1 MDPKYHWEW
10 FECKATTP
18 QLHET
23 PKKQDISVHH
33 IFYNFLIGLGLE
45 LRYTEPKKYRG
56 KRESYITDRKGP
68 KRTKAFTIDYHLRS
82 FWLKGR
88 HVHSWLD
95 RYTHKILKTC
105 NVTGTQGWKNWE
117 NENIYKTVTEA
128 QVNFLED
135 FLFPT
140 KSCSNWWIANIWHLV
155 NVSAEHL
162 VVMSTKNKMLL
173 FRLFISQSW

>member
-1 MDPKYHWEW
+1 MVWVQGNNTTAAWNTK
-10 FECKATTP
+10 KAGHFSSP
-18 QLHET
+18 H
-23 PKKQDISVHH
+23 
-33 IFYNFLIGLGLE
+33 FFFNFLIGLGLE

-56 KRESYITDRKGP
+56 KRESYITDRKGS

-82 FWLKGR
+82 FWLKGQ

>member
-1 MDPKYHWEW
+1 MVWVQGNNTTAAWNTK
-10 FECKATTP
+10 KAGHFSSP
-18 QLHET
+18 HFL
-23 PKKQDISVHH
+23 
-33 IFYNFLIGLGLE
+33 NCLIGLGLE

-82 FWLKGR
+82 FWLKGQ

-128 QVNFLED
+128 QLNFLED

-140 KSCSNWWIANIWHLV
+140 KSCSNWRIANIWHLV